1 MTAAET
7 MDEPTPINLGTG
19 REVTIKALVETVAR
33 LCKFDGELRWDPTK
47 PDGQPR
53 RCLDTSRAKE
63 LLGWEA
69 QIDLEQGLSRT
80 IEWFEQQDEV
90 REVVYG

>member
-1 MTAAET
+1 

-19 REVTIKALVETVAR
+19 SEVTIKNLVELIAELTG
-33 LCKFDGELRWDPTK
+33 FTGELRWDPTK

-53 RCLDTSRAKE
+53 RCLDTTKARE
-63 LLGWEA
+63 LLGWQA
-69 QIDLEQGLSRT
+69 KVDLRTGLQRT
-80 IEWFEQQDEV
+80 IAWFNQQDTV